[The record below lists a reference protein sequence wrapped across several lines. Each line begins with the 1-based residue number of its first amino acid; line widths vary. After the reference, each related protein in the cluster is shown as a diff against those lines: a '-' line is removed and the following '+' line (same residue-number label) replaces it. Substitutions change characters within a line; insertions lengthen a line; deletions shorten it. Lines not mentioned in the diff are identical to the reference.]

1 MSEYGFIPLR
11 IPEEINESDNE
22 LSTTIL
28 ASPDWQTATRLLLII
43 QNSSG
48 SLIGIC
54 SRSACF
60 DHGLSKG
67 TWLPYIQK
75 ARDHGYAVLLL
86 RPNTNFITNIDG
98 EKLPIKG
105 SETPEIHALNVWT
118 NIVPKAENVS
128 HIALLG
134 FGNGAILCKDLFLSE
149 LVSDDSRKNAKI
161 KALVTIGASHLVEKD
176 DDADTKVLLGG
187 LAVNLESNEAPI
199 GYILGYRRKQL
210 GCASV
215 SLGLPPGQ
223 SEFSGDAL
231 AVHMALEPV
240 FRCLNAY
247 YQF

>member
-1 MSEYGFIPLR
+1 M
-11 IPEEINESDNE
+11 
-22 LSTTIL
+22 
-28 ASPDWQTATRLLLII
+28 LLIV
-43 QNSSG
+43 QNSVG

-54 SRSACF
+54 SRSVCF

-75 ARDHGYAVLLL
+75 AREHDYAVLLL
-86 RPNTNFITNIDG
+86 RPNTNFITNADG
-98 EKLPIKG
+98 EKQPIQG

-118 NIVPKAENVS
+118 NIVSKAENVT

-134 FGNGAILCKDLFLSE
+134 FGHGAILCKDLFLSE
-149 LVSDDSRKNAKI
+149 MVKDDENHSVSRI

-176 DDADTKVLLGG
+176 DDADTKALLGG

-199 GYILGYRRKQL
+199 GHILGYRRKQL

-240 FRCLNAY
+240 FRSSLL
-247 YQF
+247 